1 MGLYQCCCVGSE
13 RLPKRNFVRFAVR
26 FTASVAVLGSAAI
39 ILAGF
44 SAFAMR
50 PSRALPFSNGMASS
64 DDAEPQMP
72 NRALKTNRVAA
83 LLPVA
88 LTSGDLS
95 GFTLASAPQG
105 TDLEGFY
112 STVTSAQ
119 PMLPVPEREQA
130 TAAPAPRMEP
140 TAYTPQQAKPQ
151 AVAALPAAPE
161 KPKRLPPPAPAAESN
176 MFDDG
181 AIAGLKTRLRL
192 SADQIE
198 YWPAVESA
206 LREVART
213 QLRHT
218 KQMQGRRI
226 SIDVNSAEVQQLIW
240 AAMPLLMRL
249 RDEQKSEVRKLAR
262 IMGLEQV
269 ASQI

>member
-1 MGLYQCCCVGSE
+1 LS
-13 RLPKRNFVRFAVR
+13 KRKLTRFAFRLTV
-26 FTASVAVLGSAAI
+26 SVAVFGAAAV
-39 ILAGF
+39 ILAGITT
-44 SAFAMR
+44 FAMR
-50 PSRALPFSNGMASS
+50 SSSALTR

-72 NRALKTNRVAA
+72 NRAIKANRIAS

-88 LTSGDLS
+88 LTSGDQARVM
-95 GFTLASAPQG
+95 LASAPQG
-105 TDLEGFY
+105 GDLEGLY
-112 STVTSAQ
+112 NTVTAVQ
-119 PMLPVPEREQA
+119 PMIALPEPQMTAFA
-130 TAAPAPRMEP
+130 TPGSEPAAAATETR
-140 TAYTPQQAKPQ
+140 KPQ
-151 AVAALPAAPE
+151 AVAALPVAPE
-161 KPKRLPPPAPAAESN
+161 KPKRQAPPAPTT
-176 MFDDG
+176 MLDDG

-192 SADQIE
+192 TADQME

-218 KQMQGRRI
+218 GKQMQGSKI
-226 SIDVNSAEVQQLIW
+226 NIDVNSAEVQQLIW

-249 RDEQKSEVRKLAR
+249 RDDQKSEVRKLAR

>member
-1 MGLYQCCCVGSE
+1 V
-13 RLPKRNFVRFAVR
+13 RLSKRNYVRFSVRFA
-26 FTASVAVLGSAAI
+26 ASIAVLGAAAV

-50 PSRALPFSNGMASS
+50 SSRALPFNGLTSS
-64 DDAEPQMP
+64 DDGAEPQMP
-72 NRALKTNRVAA
+72 NRALKTNRIAA

-88 LTSGDLS
+88 LTSGGPA

-105 TDLEGFY
+105 ADLERFY

-119 PMLPVPEREQA
+119 PMLPMQERIQEREQA
-130 TAAPAPRMEP
+130 ATPNLEP
-140 TAYTPQQAKPQ
+140 TAYTPETRKPQ
-151 AVAALPAAPE
+151 TVAALPVAPD
-161 KPKRLPPPAPAAESN
+161 KPKRLPPPAPPAESN
-176 MFDDG
+176 MLDDG

-192 SADQIE
+192 STDQME

-218 KQMQGRRI
+218 GKQMQGRKI
-226 SIDVNSAEVQQLIW
+226 NIDTNSAEVQQLIW

>member
-1 MGLYQCCCVGSE
+1 LS
-13 RLPKRNFVRFAVR
+13 KRKFVRFAVR
-26 FTASVAVLGSAAI
+26 FTASVAVLGAAAVS
-39 ILAGF
+39 LAGF

-50 PSRALPFSNGMASS
+50 SSRALPLSNVLASS
-64 DDAEPQMP
+64 DDVAEPQMP

-83 LLPVA
+83 LLPIA

-105 TDLEGFY
+105 GDLERFY
-112 STVTSAQ
+112 NTVTSAL
-119 PMLPVPEREQA
+119 PMMPERE
-130 TAAPAPRMEP
+130 PNV
-140 TAYTPQQAKPQ
+140 TPESKKPQ
-151 AVAALPAAPE
+151 AVAALPVAPD
-161 KPKRLPPPAPAAESN
+161 KAKRPPPAAPAVSN

-192 SADQIE
+192 SDDQIG

-206 LREVART
+206 LRDVARK

-218 KQMQGRRI
+218 GKSMQGAKI
-226 SIDVNSAEVQQLIW
+226 NIDVNSPEVQQLIW

-249 RDEQKSEVRKLAR
+249 RDEQKSEIRKLAR

>member
-1 MGLYQCCCVGSE
+1 
-13 RLPKRNFVRFAVR
+13 
-26 FTASVAVLGSAAI
+26 
-39 ILAGF
+39 
-44 SAFAMR
+44 MR
-50 PSRALPFSNGMASS
+50 PSRALPFASS
-64 DDAEPQMP
+64 DDGAEPQMP
-72 NRALKTNRVAA
+72 NRALKTNRIAA

-88 LTSGDLS
+88 LTSGGPA

-105 TDLEGFY
+105 ADLERFY

-119 PMLPVPEREQA
+119 PMLPVQERIHEPEQA
-130 TAAPAPRMEP
+130 APQNLEP
-140 TAYTPQQAKPQ
+140 TAYAPETKKPQ
-151 AVAALPAAPE
+151 AVAALPAAPD
-161 KPKRLPPPAPAAESN
+161 KPKRLPPAPPAVSN
-176 MFDDG
+176 MLDDG

-192 SADQIE
+192 SADQMG
-198 YWPAVESA
+198 YWPAVETA
-206 LREVART
+206 LRDVART

-218 KQMQGRRI
+218 GKQMQGTKI
-226 SIDVNSAEVQQLIW
+226 SIDTNSAEVQQLIW

>member
-1 MGLYQCCCVGSE
+1 LS
-13 RLPKRNFVRFAVR
+13 KRKVVRFAVR
-26 FTASVAVLGSAAI
+26 FTASVAVLGAAAVS
-39 ILAGF
+39 LAGF

-50 PSRALPFSNGMASS
+50 SSRALPLSNVLASS
-64 DDAEPQMP
+64 DDVAEPQMP

-83 LLPVA
+83 LLPIA

-95 GFTLASAPQG
+95 GFTPASAPQG
-105 TDLEGFY
+105 GDLERFY
-112 STVTSAQ
+112 NTVTSAL
-119 PMLPVPEREQA
+119 PMMPMPERDRA
-130 TAAPAPRMEP
+130 AALAMPNFDPTAAMPESK
-140 TAYTPQQAKPQ
+140 KPQ
-151 AVAALPAAPE
+151 AVAALPVAPD
-161 KPKRLPPPAPAAESN
+161 KAKRLPPAAPAVSN

-192 SADQIE
+192 SDDQMG

-206 LREVART
+206 LRDVARK

-218 KQMQGRRI
+218 GKSMQGGKI
-226 SIDVNSAEVQQLIW
+226 NIDVNSPEVQQLIW

-249 RDEQKSEVRKLAR
+249 RDEQKSEIRKLAR

>member
-1 MGLYQCCCVGSE
+1 MGLYQCCCVGSM
-13 RLPKRNFVRFAVR
+13 RLSKRNFVRFAVR
-26 FTASVAVLGSAAI
+26 FTASFAVLGMAAVT
-39 ILAGF
+39 LAGF

-50 PSRALPFSNGMASS
+50 SSRALPYSNGLASS

-72 NRALKTNRVAA
+72 NRAIKTNRMAA

-88 LTSGDLS
+88 LTSGES
-95 GFTLASAPQG
+95 QGFTLASAPQG
-105 TDLEGFY
+105 ADLERFY

-119 PMLPVPEREQA
+119 PMLPAPPREQA
-130 TAAPAPRMEP
+130 AAAPSYEP
-140 TAYTPQQAKPQ
+140 TAYVPEPAKPQ
-151 AVAALPAAPE
+151 AVAALPVA
-161 KPKRLPPPAPAAESN
+161 PKRLAPPAPPAESN
-176 MFDDG
+176 MLDDG

-192 SADQIE
+192 SADQME
-198 YWPAVESA
+198 YWPAVEGA

-218 KQMQGRRI
+218 GKQMQGRKI